1 MLARRSPL
9 KNKRPGLKRFGDFS
23 FGAANDKYVWTSH
36 SRVKMRQYGLSESR
50 VKRIIRF
57 PARHEEGIVPKCI
70 AVMQP
75 AGTQK
80 YSEIWAMYK
89 LVDGGQRANP
99 GSKTLNPK
107 QRLKIIT
114 AWRYP
119 GVSPKRDPIPSEV
132 LQEIRELI

>member
-9 KNKRPGLKRFGDFS
+9 KNKRAGFKKFGDFS
-23 FGAANDKYVWTSH
+23 FSAANDKYAWTSH

-57 PARHEEGIVPKCI
+57 PERYEEGIVPKCI

-80 YSEIWAMYK
+80 YSEIWAMYRLAK
-89 LVDGGQRANP
+89 RASTKSQIPN
-99 GSKTLNPK
+99 SKNDNVI
-107 QRLKIIT
+107 KIIT

-132 LQEIRELI
+132 LQEIKELI